1 MREAMTGP
9 VRLVISDVDGTLVR
23 HDKSLTEATVAA
35 FARLRAAGIPATLI
49 SARPP
54 AGLDWLA
61 DRLDIDLA
69 MGAFNGGTLFTREG
83 VVGTPHRLPAETVRA
98 ILKMGAV
105 TGVDIWVFADG
116 HWYARD
122 EDNAHVPR
130 EKLSSGL
137 MPTLVSDFATVS
149 AADKIAFVCDDADTL
164 HQLETKA
171 HAAFGATIM
180 VAMSQA
186 YFLDFTAPEANK
198 GDGVAALAARIGVP
212 LSQVAVIGDMAN
224 DLPMFARAGFS
235 IAMGQ
240 SSDAVK
246 AAADAVTASNEDDG
260 VAQAIDTLILPR
272 VPA

>member
-23 HDKSLTEATVAA
+23 HDKSLTEATVEA

-54 AGLDWLA
+54 AGLYWLA
-61 DRLDIDLA
+61 DKLDIDLA
-69 MGAFNGGTLFTREG
+69 MGAFNGGTLVTRDG
-83 VVGTPHRLPAETVRA
+83 VVGAPYRIPVEAVQA
-98 ILKMGAV
+98 ILKMGDV
-105 TGVDIWVFADG
+105 PGVDIWVFADG
-116 HWYARD
+116 HWYARN
-122 EDNAHVPR
+122 EGNAHVPR

-137 MPTLVSDFATVS
+137 MPTLVGDFARVG

-164 HQLETKA
+164 RRLETTTKEV
-171 HAAFGATIM
+171 FGGTVM

-186 YFLDFTAPEANK
+186 YFLDFTAPQANK

-224 DLPMFARAGFS
+224 DLPMFARAGFA

-240 SSDAVK
+240 SSDTVK

-260 VAQAIDTLILPR
+260 VAKAIDTLILPR